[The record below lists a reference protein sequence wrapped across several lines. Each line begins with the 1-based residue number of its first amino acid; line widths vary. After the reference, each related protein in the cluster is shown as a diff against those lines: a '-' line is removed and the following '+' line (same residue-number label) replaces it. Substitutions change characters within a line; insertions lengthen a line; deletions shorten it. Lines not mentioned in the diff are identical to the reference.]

1 MSPIETLLQ
10 ELLATPGVEETE
22 GDMMGERSF
31 RVGGREFMHLHGSS
45 LLHIGLTREQK
56 AAALAAG
63 EARPHPYAPN
73 SGAVELHLRTES
85 QLPTARHLATLARE
99 RAATQAARFPP
110 RTRPLSPLTQ

>member
-1 MSPIETLLQ
+1 MTPTQSLIQ
-10 ELLATPGVEETE
+10 ELLAFPGVEETE

-31 RVGGREFMHLHGSS
+31 RIGGREFMHLHGAS

-73 SGAVELHLRTES
+73 SGAVELHLRTPD
-85 QLPTARHLATLARE
+85 QLPTARRLTALALE
-99 RAATQAARFPP
+99 RASALASRFPSSQH
-110 RTRPLSPLTQ
+110 LSK

>member
-31 RVGGREFMHLHGSS
+31 RIGGREFMHLHGSS

-56 AAALAAG
+56 AASIAAG

-73 SGAVELHLRTES
+73 SGAVELHLRS
-85 QLPTARHLATLARE
+85 ADQLPTARHLATLALE
-99 RAATQAARFPP
+99 RVSALAARFP
-110 RTRPLSPLTQ
+110 TRA

>member
-1 MSPIETLLQ
+1 MTPTETLLQ
-10 ELLATPGVEETE
+10 ELLALPGVEETE

-31 RVGGREFMHLHGSS
+31 RINGREFMHLHGAS

-73 SGAVELHLRTES
+73 SGAIELHLRTPD
-85 QLPTARHLATLARE
+85 QLPTARHLATLALE
-99 RAATQAARFPP
+99 RASALATRFPP
-110 RTRPLSPLTQ
+110 KSRAKASA